1 MLPPL
6 KGLYFEVLIQC
17 SMTESITQPEPFPI
31 DFCMFEI
38 NAE

>member
-17 SMTESITQPEPFPI
+17 SMTESITPPELFST

-38 NAE
+38 SAE